1 MKYFFNFV
9 RPHPKSLSLWRG
21 TFKYY
26 LLKNNDKISN
36 LKDEELLDFYK
47 KESRS
52 EYFAELYKRYIPLV
66 YGLSLKYLGNKD
78 DAQDAV
84 MDIYEEVS
92 KKVFQYEISNFHTW
106 LYSVAK
112 NHCFGKLRKDNK
124 TVNIEQAVMENQ
136 ENFTL
141 LDGDKSEDEEKAL
154 NYCLNELNKEQR
166 TSIDLFYFE
175 NKSYAEIVD
184 ITGFALEKVKSYI
197 QNGKRNLKNC
207 ILRILEK

>member
-1 MKYFFNFV
+1 MKD
-9 RPHPKSLSLWRG
+9 KG
-21 TFKYY
+21 
-26 LLKNNDKISN
+26 KISN
-36 LKDEELLDFYK
+36 LSNEELLDFYK

-66 YGLSLKYLGNKD
+66 YGLCLKYLGNKD

-92 KKVFQYEISNFHTW
+92 KKIFQYEIKNFHTW

-112 NHCFGKLRKDNK
+112 NHCLGKLRKENK
-124 TVNIEQAVMENQ
+124 NVFLNIDHIIMENE

-141 LDGDKSEDEEKAL
+141 IDGERSEKEERAL
-154 NYCLNELNKEQR
+154 SFCLNELNKEQR
-166 TSIDLFYFE
+166 KSIDLFYFE
-175 NKSYAEIVD
+175 NKSYAD
-184 ITGFALEKVKSYI
+184 IADETGFTLEKVKSYI

-207 ILRILEK
+207 ILRVLNGN

>member
-1 MKYFFNFV
+1 M
-9 RPHPKSLSLWRG
+9 R
-21 TFKYY
+21 
-26 LLKNNDKISN
+26 DKGEISN

-47 KESRS
+47 KESRP

-92 KKVFQYEISNFHTW
+92 KKVFQYEIGNFHTW
-106 LYSVAK
+106 LYSVSK

-124 TVNIEQAVMENQ
+124 TVTLNIEQAVMENH

-141 LDGDKSEDEEKAL
+141 LDDDKSEDEEKAL

-166 TSIDLFYFE
+166 KSIDLFYFE
-175 NKSYAEIVD
+175 NKSYADIVD

-207 ILRILEK
+207 ILRVLKN

>member
-1 MKYFFNFV
+1 MN
-9 RPHPKSLSLWRG
+9 
-21 TFKYY
+21 
-26 LLKNNDKISN
+26 NNDKISK
-36 LKDEELLDFYK
+36 LIDEELLDFYK
-47 KESRS
+47 KESQS

-84 MDIYEEVS
+84 MDVYEEVS
-92 KKVFQYEISNFHTW
+92 KKVFQYEIGNFRTW

-112 NHCFGKLRKDNK
+112 NHCFGKLRKENK
-124 TVNIEQAVMENQ
+124 TVMLNIEQAVMEN
-136 ENFTL
+136 EDNFTL
-141 LDGDKSEDEEKAL
+141 LDGDKSVEEEKAL

-166 TSIDLFYFE
+166 KSIDLFYFE
-175 NKSYAEIVD
+175 NKSYADIVD

-207 ILRILEK
+207 ILRILNQ

>member
-1 MKYFFNFV
+1 M

-26 LLKNNDKISN
+26 SLRDKGEISN

-47 KESRS
+47 KESRP

-92 KKVFQYEISNFHTW
+92 KKVFQYEIGNFHTW
-106 LYSVAK
+106 LYSVSK

-124 TVNIEQAVMENQ
+124 TVTLNIEQAVMENH

-141 LDGDKSEDEEKAL
+141 LDDDKSEDEEKVL

-166 TSIDLFYFE
+166 KSIDLFYFE
-175 NKSYAEIVD
+175 NKSYADIVD

-207 ILRILEK
+207 ILRVLKN